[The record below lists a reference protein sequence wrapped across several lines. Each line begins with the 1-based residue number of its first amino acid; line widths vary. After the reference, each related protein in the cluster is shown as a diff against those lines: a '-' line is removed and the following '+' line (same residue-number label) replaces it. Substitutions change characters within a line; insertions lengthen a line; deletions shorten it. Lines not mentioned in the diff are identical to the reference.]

1 MLDHY
6 FRKKDVLNY
15 TTKAQTVTMIANS
28 ELNENGIILSDF
40 FLVGST
46 SLVSP
51 TPPLL
56 PPPPPPRFSHF
67 LKILLSLQNRGRGI
81 GNNVNL

>member
-28 ELNENGIILSDF
+28 ELNENGINLSDSF
-40 FLVGST
+40 WLVPLVYLVKTLST
-46 SLVSP
+46 V
-51 TPPLL
+51 TP
-56 PPPPPPRFSHF
+56 
-67 LKILLSLQNRGRGI
+67 
-81 GNNVNL
+81 

>member
-51 TPPLL
+51 TPPL
-56 PPPPPPRFSHF
+56 PPPPLRHPASPIF
-67 LKILLSLQNRGRGI
+67 
-81 GNNVNL
+81 

>member
-51 TPPLL
+51 TPPLHPHPSATPLL
-56 PPPPPPRFSHF
+56 PFFENFIVPS
-67 LKILLSLQNRGRGI
+67 K
-81 GNNVNL
+81 

>member
-51 TPPLL
+51 TPPL
-56 PPPPPPRFSHF
+56 PPPLRHPASPIF
-67 LKILLSLQNRGRGI
+67 
-81 GNNVNL
+81 

>member
-15 TTKAQTVTMIANS
+15 TTKAQTVPMIANS

-46 SLVSP
+46 SLVPP
-51 TPPLL
+51 TPLL
-56 PPPPPPRFSHF
+56 PPSAIP
-67 LKILLSLQNRGRGI
+67 LLPFFENFIVPSKKRQEDRKQC
-81 GNNVNL
+81 

>member
-46 SLVSP
+46 SLVP
-51 TPPLL
+51 TPPL
-56 PPPPPPRFSHF
+56 PPPPSATP
-67 LKILLSLQNRGRGI
+67 LLPFFENFIVPSK
-81 GNNVNL
+81 

>member
-15 TTKAQTVTMIANS
+15 TTKAQTVPMIANS

-51 TPPLL
+51 PPPLP

>member
-15 TTKAQTVTMIANS
+15 TTKAQTVPMIANS

-51 TPPLL
+51 TPPL
-56 PPPPPPRFSHF
+56 PPPSATP
-67 LKILLSLQNRGRGI
+67 LLPFFENFIVPSK
-81 GNNVNL
+81 

>member
-28 ELNENGIILSDF
+28 ELNENGIILSDSF
-40 FLVGST
+40 WLVPLVYLVKTLST
-46 SLVSP
+46 V
-51 TPPLL
+51 TP
-56 PPPPPPRFSHF
+56 
-67 LKILLSLQNRGRGI
+67 
-81 GNNVNL
+81 